1 MINPIIDKA
10 DHKAQHAADKEADGI
25 FDGAVV
31 FDVYHDQL
39 DDADH
44 GQNQSV
50 QSERDHIFVKA
61 RNDAYDGKDEQ
72 ADADRIIHYIEG
84 T

>member
-1 MINPIIDKA
+1 MIDELRVFLLPPQPTINLIIDKA

-25 FDGAVV
+25 FDSAVI
-31 FDVYHDQL
+31 FDIDHDQF

-50 QSERDHIFVKA
+50 
-61 RNDAYDGKDEQ
+61 
-72 ADADRIIHYIEG
+72 
-84 T
+84 